1 MPKMAQPLPNME
13 QFELLKYEYVEL
25 YKLLKILNWVNSGGE
40 AKQFIE
46 EGKVS
51 VNGEVETRKR
61 KKLVIGDRVTY
72 KEHSAAVI
80 ARR

>member
-1 MPKMAQPLPNME
+1 ME
-13 QFELLKYEYVEL
+13 EFELLKYEYVEL

-61 KKLVIGDRVTY
+61 KKLIIGDRITY
-72 KEHSAAVI
+72 SGHSAVVI